1 MYNLASWL
9 ALIIVGLWSGHGGI
23 GFLDPQRETEL
34 LDCRWIQYCVLERE
48 KYKLAWKRQATMMS
62 IRSALTS
69 TSQVRLRWQIS
80 CLWKL
85 TTEIVAS
92 SRIWKQSLQSF
103 VASPV
108 DEWASERSIRL
119 ETRSTVS
126 EMNYFQFQD
135 TKLAPPTPK
144 YTEILNAQKHNKKL
158 SYRYRTRV
166 SWTNNL
172 PPYSLLIMSLQETGG
187 KMAST
192 AAVQSRTFSHVST
205 WQ

>member
-1 MYNLASWL
+1 MYNLASCL

-62 IRSALTS
+62 IRSALTC

-144 YTEILNAQKHNKKL
+144 YTEILNAQNTTRNL
-158 SYRYRTRV
+158 AIATERASAELTTCPRTAY
-166 SWTNNL
+166 WL
-172 PPYSLLIMSLQETGG
+172 C
-187 KMAST
+187 
-192 AAVQSRTFSHVST
+192 H
-205 WQ
+205 